1 MSSSTRASAPAAA
14 GDDAMVCVLRE
25 VLGAHATPA
34 LVDEL
39 LQSFRG
45 SREADGGGAL
55 PAVLRECQ
63 ARLGPEVAE
72 MVRTELRAI
81 LGPALV
87 DGSGNVPAS
96 SPAEGQ
102 PRQREGAGLVPGLAQ
117 DEDDGP
123 EIEIVVDPDDLVS
136 DVYPA
141 DSVRPLLESQAE
153 PSATG
158 PDALDVDAFEPPS
171 RRDTAVPEAALTVLL
186 VTATEGLSR
195 AVRAG
200 LPPTVTIQQVRDL
213 FELLD
218 AVQRAPGGVRI
229 AVDCSSPS
237 VGPASI
243 ATLWPDLPEGTL
255 LLLWG
260 GHAEQLEELSVL
272 LGEQVE
278 ACVRLV
284 PAGVDHLLTQL
295 LVP

>member
-1 MSSSTRASAPAAA
+1 MSSSTRASAAAAA
-14 GDDAMVCVLRE
+14 GNDAVVCVLRE
-25 VLGAHATPA
+25 VLGAHATPSM
-34 LVDEL
+34 VDEL
-39 LQSFRG
+39 MQSFDG
-45 SREADGGGAL
+45 NRETGGAGAL
-55 PAVLRECQ
+55 PAVLRQCHE
-63 ARLGPEVAE
+63 RLGPEVAE
-72 MVRTELRAI
+72 MVRAELRAI
-81 LGPALV
+81 LGSVLV
-87 DGSGNVPAS
+87 DGAGNVPAP

-102 PRQREGAGLVPGLAQ
+102 PRQREGAGLVPGLLQ

-141 DSVRPLLESQAE
+141 DSVRPLLDERADVSSRE
-153 PSATG
+153 R
-158 PDALDVDAFEPPS
+158 DALGVDAFEPPS
-171 RRDTAVPEAALTVLL
+171 RRHTAVPEAAVTVLL

-200 LPPTVTIQQVRDL
+200 LPPTVVIEQIRDL

-229 AVDCSSPS
+229 AVDCERPS

-243 ATLWPDLPEGTL
+243 ATLWPDLPEDTR

-260 GHAEQLEELSVL
+260 GRAEQLDELSVL

>member
-45 SREADGGGAL
+45 NRAADGRGAL

-72 MVRTELRAI
+72 MVRAELRAI

-87 DGSGNVPAS
+87 DGAGNVPAS
-96 SPAEGQ
+96 SSAEGR
-102 PRQREGAGLVPGLAQ
+102 PRPPDDVGLVPGVLQ

-123 EIEIVVDPDDLVS
+123 EIEIVVDDDLVS

-141 DSVRPLLESQAE
+141 DSVRPLLESEAE
-153 PSATG
+153 G
-158 PDALDVDAFEPPS
+158 PAGGAEVPGVDAFEPPS
-171 RRDTAVPEAALTVLL
+171 RRHTAVPEATLTVLL

-200 LPPTVTIQQVRDL
+200 LPPTVTIQQIQDL

-229 AVDCSSPS
+229 AVDCERPS

-243 ATLWPDLPEGTL
+243 ATLWPDLPEGTV

-260 GHAEQLEELSVL
+260 GRSEQLDELSVL